1 MKHRISRRCLAASA
15 AGALGSLGIAF
26 SANEARAQTKTRS
39 FHADLT
45 SDEQPKVTISPGT
58 GTLDVNVDVATL
70 RMTYRVASQNLTS
83 RVTGIHL
90 HGPCWKGDLAPAIL
104 DLAPRG
110 IATPLQG
117 SLTVTEGQLQYM
129 LNGELYLNITTA
141 KYPEGEIRG
150 QFQRRPD
157 RPMDHFGPT

>member
-1 MKHRISRRCLAASA
+1 MTYRISRRRLGMLAVLCLPFTAQ
-15 AGALGSLGIAF
+15 G
-26 SANEARAQTKTRS
+26 ARAQTKTRS

-45 SDEQPKVTISPGT
+45 ADEQPKVTISSGT
-58 GTLDVNVDVATL
+58 GSLDVNVDVATL
-70 RMTYRVASQNLTS
+70 QMTYRVTFQTLTS
-83 RVTGIHL
+83 KVTGIRI

-104 DLAPRG
+104 DLTPHG

-117 SLTVTEGQLQYM
+117 VLTVTEGQLQYM

-157 RPMDHFGPT
+157 RPMDSFGPT